1 MKTKLLTFF
10 LVLVTYV
17 GTISASVVID
27 GIAYDLNATNLT
39 ASVTSG
45 EDYSGSVVIP
55 NSVTYENQVY
65 DVTCI
70 KSTAFRECY
79 NLTSI
84 SIPNSVKRIED
95 HIFYRCTSLTT
106 IIWNTN
112 PTFFNRNSVF
122 ADVFWDLR
130 PQITSFI
137 FGDDV
142 NSIPE
147 SICEGMTQLNFV
159 AIGNSVTSI
168 GNHAFD
174 GCTSLI
180 SMNIPNNVIDIGE
193 YAFRNCTSMTSVTIP
208 NSVTSIGDLAFEG
221 CSGLTSVTIPN
232 SVTSIGDLAFEG
244 CRGLTSVTIPN
255 SVTSIRSGAFFGCS
269 INEIHFNGTIK
280 DWCEKSWG
288 ARILQSNYKLFIG
301 DLLLTD
307 LVIPNSVT
315 SIGSGAF
322 YGCNSLTSIKV
333 IEGNSVYDSRNNCN
347 AIIQT
352 TNNELIVGCM
362 NTTIPNSVTSIGD
375 SAFFGCIRLATIT
388 VPNSI
393 TIIGNS
399 AFSRCDSLTSV
410 TIDQGVTTIEH
421 NVFDGCRSLT
431 SIEIP
436 YSVTNIGIN
445 VFRGCNSLSSIYWD
459 ANINSDYS
467 ANNTPFYSDKYVWD
481 IRPQINT
488 FVFGD
493 SIKHI
498 PAYLCAGMTNL
509 KHLTIGSSIPD
520 FSANDF
526 AGCNNISNVTI
537 KSNAVAGKTYSTSN
551 NLNSLFGSQVT
562 EYIFGGGVTALGA
575 YALYNTANVDSIT
588 IAGGMVSI
596 GTNAFDNCPRLT
608 KVTIKSDSFINK
620 NYSSTN
626 NFATIFGSQ
635 VKTYVLGDSITS
647 IGDYAF
653 YNCSNVTTLNIP
665 QNVASIGQSSFYG
678 CTGISSLNIPQSVTN
693 IGNHAFEACIGVDS
707 LKLPNITYIGNSAF
721 AECTNI
727 SSLQLGNSLTHIGDS
742 AFSSCY
748 NIPIITL
755 PNNLQTIGSYAFY
768 QCNKIPNIVIPSS
781 VTSLGVGVFKSC
793 TKLTDVTI
801 NSNAVISKTYTPTSN
816 LSTIF
821 GLQVQSFTLDDA
833 ITVIGD
839 YAFCNTNITSLTIP
853 ENVVR
858 IGSHAFQNC
867 VNITSISIPQAINSI
882 EDSTFY
888 GCTALA
894 SMKLPNVITTIKD
907 NAFANCSSLQLDSLP
922 TAITTL
928 GANAFFGCASMAS
941 ISIPAS
947 LKTIGE
953 NAFKGCVGISKVE
966 IDDLS
971 AWCKIDF
978 ANSHANPM
986 LYAQNLYLGDTLL
999 TKLEIPNKIT
1009 ELKPWT
1015 FNNCSSLQVVNISNT
1030 INAVAPTAF
1039 ANCANI
1045 SFVEWHAKNIIDY
1058 TSSAGSPFH
1067 DSRNK
1072 IKEFIW
1078 GEEVEHIPAYL
1089 CYGMSGIKDLALPSY
1104 LKSVG
1109 KYAFRGL
1116 TKINKVNIPNEV
1128 SSIGAYAFDSCIFVT
1143 SIYLGYLIEDIGNYA
1158 FNGCSRVNDITC
1170 MSTVTPVVYEKTLS
1184 SISSLAYLYVQAG
1197 SKRTYQL
1204 DPYWGRFDIQ
1214 EIATDKSTLTKD
1226 DVTIEANDDNAV
1238 FTWPIDSTAATYSL
1252 QITKD
1257 GEVFCT
1263 LIFNS
1268 IGQLVGIAFAPSRN
1282 GSPHATAA
1290 TTSIAGMS
1298 FTVTGLNTATRYGY
1312 NLTTKND
1319 QQQVIKD
1326 YSGRFATQ
1334 GYVPELFTIKFVN
1347 WDSSELQTLTNVE
1360 EFTKPEYTGATP
1372 TRPTDQEYSYT
1383 FAGWAPE
1390 IVAAC
1395 ADATYTATYDATPVS
1410 ESVEEISS
1418 EDLAPQKVMIDGQI
1432 FILRGEK
1439 VYTLQGQEV
1448 R

>member
-801 NSNAVISKTYTPTSN
+801 NSNAVKY
-816 LSTIF
+816 
-821 GLQVQSFTLDDA
+821 
-833 ITVIGD
+833 
-839 YAFCNTNITSLTIP
+839 Y
-853 ENVVR
+853 
-858 IGSHAFQNC
+858 
-867 VNITSISIPQAINSI
+867 
-882 EDSTFY
+882 
-888 GCTALA
+888 
-894 SMKLPNVITTIKD
+894 
-907 NAFANCSSLQLDSLP
+907 
-922 TAITTL
+922 
-928 GANAFFGCASMAS
+928 
-941 ISIPAS
+941 
-947 LKTIGE
+947 
-953 NAFKGCVGISKVE
+953 
-966 IDDLS
+966 
-971 AWCKIDF
+971 
-978 ANSHANPM
+978 
-986 LYAQNLYLGDTLL
+986 
-999 TKLEIPNKIT
+999 
-1009 ELKPWT
+1009 
-1015 FNNCSSLQVVNISNT
+1015 
-1030 INAVAPTAF
+1030 
-1039 ANCANI
+1039 
-1045 SFVEWHAKNIIDY
+1045 
-1058 TSSAGSPFH
+1058 
-1067 DSRNK
+1067 
-1072 IKEFIW
+1072 
-1078 GEEVEHIPAYL
+1078 
-1089 CYGMSGIKDLALPSY
+1089 CY
-1104 LKSVG
+1104 
-1109 KYAFRGL
+1109 
-1116 TKINKVNIPNEV
+1116 
-1128 SSIGAYAFDSCIFVT
+1128 
-1143 SIYLGYLIEDIGNYA
+1143 
-1158 FNGCSRVNDITC
+1158 
-1170 MSTVTPVVYEKTLS
+1170 
-1184 SISSLAYLYVQAG
+1184 
-1197 SKRTYQL
+1197 
-1204 DPYWGRFDIQ
+1204 W
-1214 EIATDKSTLTKD
+1214 
-1226 DVTIEANDDNAV
+1226 
-1238 FTWPIDSTAATYSL
+1238 
-1252 QITKD
+1252 
-1257 GEVFCT
+1257 
-1263 LIFNS
+1263 
-1268 IGQLVGIAFAPSRN
+1268 
-1282 GSPHATAA
+1282 
-1290 TTSIAGMS
+1290 
-1298 FTVTGLNTATRYGY
+1298 
-1312 NLTTKND
+1312 
-1319 QQQVIKD
+1319 
-1326 YSGRFATQ
+1326 
-1334 GYVPELFTIKFVN
+1334 
-1347 WDSSELQTLTNVE
+1347 
-1360 EFTKPEYTGATP
+1360 
-1372 TRPTDQEYSYT
+1372 
-1383 FAGWAPE
+1383 
-1390 IVAAC
+1390 
-1395 ADATYTATYDATPVS
+1395 
-1410 ESVEEISS
+1410 
-1418 EDLAPQKVMIDGQI
+1418 
-1432 FILRGEK
+1432 
-1439 VYTLQGQEV
+1439 
-1448 R
+1448 